1 MTPDLASA
9 LLPVASRRFEFF
21 RSLLVIGVYLS
32 VTVSADSVVARRA
45 SMVCVTVTFISF
57 VLTNVKIFADIS
69 ALTKL
74 KNAMLPLDT
83 NKQADRGRLRCGA
96 LDDFPWVDSKPRLTA
111 AVRCVSAILE
121 ERLGLVVARPSGLA
135 RVFQVYLGKFEDVP
149 HIMFAVV
156 FYSFVGRSPIVVFS
170 WFTSGSRFSSVC
182 VWRSWSHG
190 HTVARCQCSLHL
202 RRCHEEIV
210 LFVAVQV
217 PGGV

>member
-1 MTPDLASA
+1 MTPDLALA

-45 SMVCVTVTFISF
+45 SMVCVTVTFNSI

-83 NKQADRGRLRCGA
+83 NKQADRGRLRRGA

-121 ERLGLVVARPSGLA
+121 ERLGLWLLDQVGWLVYSH
-135 RVFQVYLGKFEDVP
+135 QVYLGKFEDVP

-156 FYSFVGRSPIVVFS
+156 F
-170 WFTSGSRFSSVC
+170 
-182 VWRSWSHG
+182 
-190 HTVARCQCSLHL
+190 
-202 RRCHEEIV
+202 
-210 LFVAVQV
+210 
-217 PGGV
+217 

>member
-1 MTPDLASA
+1 
-9 LLPVASRRFEFF
+9 
-21 RSLLVIGVYLS
+21 
-32 VTVSADSVVARRA
+32 
-45 SMVCVTVTFISF
+45 MVCVTVTFISIF
-57 VLTNVKIFADIS
+57 LTNVKIFADIS

-83 NKQADRGRLRCGA
+83 NKQADRGRLRRGA

-121 ERLGLVVARPSGLA
+121 ERLGLRLLDQVGRLVYSH
-135 RVFQVYLGKFEDVP
+135 QVYLGKFEDVP

-156 FYSFVGRSPIVVFS
+156 FCSFVGRSPTVVFS
-170 WFTSGSRFSSVC
+170 WFTNGSRFSSVC
-182 VWRSWSHG
+182 VWCSWSHG

-202 RRCHEEIV
+202 RRCHEEVV
-210 LFVAVQV
+210 LFVAVPV